1 MHWAS
6 RLSGTRTDGPDS
18 FVPALNLSPEDR
30 FGTAL
35 PLFHVYGQA
44 VVLNTCLGNGCLRP
58 RGFGPVDFAELR
70 LAYVPGSRR
79 STAPRPSTPGFLTD
93 SRLASAVPG
102 STPERT
108 RRATGWPSPGSPV
121 DDEFLAGDIPGVIAG

>member
-70 LAYVPGSRR
+70 LATSGG
-79 STAPRPSTPGFLTD
+79 PRCRWGLSGVLGHL
-93 SRLASAVPG
+93 RLHPAGVL
-102 STPERT
+102 
-108 RRATGWPSPGSPV
+108 RAGRVQDPPV
-121 DDEFLAGDIPGVIAG
+121 DDEFVAGDIPGVIAG

>member
-70 LAYVPGSRR
+70 LATSGGPRCRWGVIRAFSATFDCILLECYGLAESRI
-79 STAPRPSTPGFLTD
+79 PPSTMSSWPVTY
-93 SRLASAVPG
+93 LA
-102 STPERT
+102 
-108 RRATGWPSPGSPV
+108 
-121 DDEFLAGDIPGVIAG
+121 